1 MADAEAA
8 AATRNAGNL
17 PPPPTPAPKVE
28 VSTEA
33 DFTGVPGFDMIG
45 LLRVF
50 EKKPQ
55 RVSAMVADH
64 MTALGVPIYP
74 DSITVDQ
81 KLARVTLAP
90 TRYPTFAPTP
100 GSAAPT
106 FAPTPRAI
114 RDAPLWKVGA
124 QLLLTISFI
133 FVLATKVHDCAR
145 NKLLKEVGMSQKEAA
160 DLINEHFEPPP
171 PDEDAMLAERI
182 VETRKREE
190 QRGVSSPLND
200 L

>member
-1 MADAEAA
+1 
-8 AATRNAGNL
+8 
-17 PPPPTPAPKVE
+17 
-28 VSTEA
+28 
-33 DFTGVPGFDMIG
+33 
-45 LLRVF
+45 
-50 EKKPQ
+50 
-55 RVSAMVADH
+55 MVADH

-81 KLARVTLAP
+81 RLAR
-90 TRYPTFAPTP
+90 PTFAPTP
-100 GSAAPT
+100 ASAAPT

-124 QLLLTISFI
+124 QLLLTIGFI

-190 QRGVSSPLND
+190 QRG
-200 L
+200 